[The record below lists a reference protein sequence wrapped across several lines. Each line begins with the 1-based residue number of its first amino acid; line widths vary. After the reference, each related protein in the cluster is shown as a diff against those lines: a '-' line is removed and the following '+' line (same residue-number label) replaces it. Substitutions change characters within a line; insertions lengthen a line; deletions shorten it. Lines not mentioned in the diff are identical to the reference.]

1 MDIKEA
7 LLKAKN
13 IGASDV
19 HLSVGRPIMGR
30 LDGKLTPIGDTM
42 LMPRDTEALITP
54 LLDEKQKK
62 ELAVKGE
69 IDLALSLEGVGRFRL
84 NVFKSRGSYAAALRM
99 LPFKIPSPQDLGLP
113 PAVINMT
120 NKKRGLVLVT
130 GPTGSGKSTTLAALI
145 NEINRQHPVHII
157 TLEDPIEYLHRS
169 QTGMVNQREIGLDTR
184 SYADALRAV
193 LRQDPDIVLLGEMR
207 DLDTI
212 STAVTAAETGHLVF
226 STLHTIGAAATIDRI
241 IDVFPPHQ
249 QEQIRI
255 QLATVL
261 ECVCSQQLLP
271 MSGREGG
278 RCAAFEVMIP
288 NSAIRNL
295 IREGKTFQ
303 IPSMIQTNRKAGM
316 ILLDDCLAELHMKN
330 KITRET
336 ALNYAQDYAYLDR
349 KLV

>member
-120 NKKRGLVLVT
+120 NKKRVFNIIQY
-130 GPTGSGKSTTLAALI
+130 KSKNI
-145 NEINRQHPVHII
+145 HIFSIRFTYCLI
-157 TLEDPIEYLHRS
+157 TLS
-169 QTGMVNQREIGLDTR
+169 
-184 SYADALRAV
+184 V
-193 LRQDPDIVLLGEMR
+193 LN
-207 DLDTI
+207 
-212 STAVTAAETGHLVF
+212 
-226 STLHTIGAAATIDRI
+226 
-241 IDVFPPHQ
+241 
-249 QEQIRI
+249 
-255 QLATVL
+255 L
-261 ECVCSQQLLP
+261 EP
-271 MSGREGG
+271 
-278 RCAAFEVMIP
+278 
-288 NSAIRNL
+288 
-295 IREGKTFQ
+295 
-303 IPSMIQTNRKAGM
+303 
-316 ILLDDCLAELHMKN
+316 
-330 KITRET
+330 
-336 ALNYAQDYAYLDR
+336 
-349 KLV
+349 

>member
-1 MDIKEA
+1 MTIQEA
-7 LLKAKN
+7 LLKAMQL
-13 IGASDV
+13 GASDV

-30 LDGKLTPIGDTM
+30 LDGKLVPIGDGI
-42 LMPRDTEALITP
+42 LMPKDTEALIVP
-54 LLDEKQKK
+54 LLDEKQRG
-62 ELAVKGE
+62 ELMQKGE

-84 NVFKSRGSYAAALRM
+84 NVFRSRGSFAAALRM
-99 LPFKIPSPQDLGLP
+99 LPFKIPTPQDLNLP
-113 PAVINMT
+113 AAVVNMV

-130 GPTGSGKSTTLAALI
+130 GPTGSGKSTTLASLI
-145 NEINRQHPVHII
+145 NEINQKYPVHII

-169 QTGMVNQREIGLDTR
+169 KVGMVNQREIGLDTR

-226 STLHTIGAAATIDRI
+226 STLHTIGAAATIDRV

-261 ECVCSQQLLP
+261 ECVVSQQLLP
-271 MSGREGG
+271 MSGAEGG

-288 NSAIRNL
+288 NPAIRNL

-303 IPSMIQTNRKAGM
+303 IPSMIQTGRKQGM

-330 KITRET
+330 KISRET
-336 ALNYAQDYAYLDR
+336 ALTFSQDYSYLER